1 MDTKQVSEVLERIQA
16 NRQSFLITNAV
27 LNEWCNVL
35 APYDYYDVMKKL
47 DDYFRD
53 SDNFGRYPDVYYLT
67 KFLKT
72 IEEKKVLSV
81 PHALC
86 QICRQA
92 VKYEDYQKHYDRC
105 SSVEY
110 LIEISNRYLSK
121 PLSRKKLM
129 DTDNE
134 TFEKYYYSTC
144 KAVYN
149 RMPDGFP
156 KHLLENVLLT
166 YEGQEPNYDLG
177 DVVREMNF
185 K

>member
-1 MDTKQVSEVLERIQA
+1 MDRNQVSEILERIQA

-27 LNEWCNVL
+27 VNEWCNVL
-35 APYDYYDVMKKL
+35 APYDYYDVTKKL

-53 SDNFGRYPDVYYLT
+53 SDNFGRYPDVYYLIRY
-67 KFLKT
+67 LKT
-72 IEEKKVLSV
+72 IEEKKIMSV

-86 QICRQA
+86 QICGQA
-92 VKYEDYQKHYDRC
+92 VKFEDYQKHYDRC

-110 LIEISNRYLSK
+110 ITEMSKRYLEKS
-121 PLSRKKLM
+121 LSREKLM
-129 DTDNE
+129 ATDDK

-144 KAVYN
+144 KEIYFQ
-149 RMPDGFP
+149 MPDGFP

-166 YEGQEPNYDLG
+166 HMGKEPNLNFE
-177 DVVREMNF
+177 DVVKEMDF